1 MKKFSDSQLHW
12 PLAIVIVT
20 LCLISCVTLKLATPY
35 FTVIG
40 ASSIWLKQLIFYI
53 LGGALIYFISKYG
66 NDHIYAGMWI
76 FYGILIVFLIGL
88 LIERFAKYRLG
99 GMHIIPFASDV
110 NGATSWYNFPGFSFQ
125 PSEFMKIVM
134 IICMSKT
141 ISLHNEKNPIHDFE
155 NDLKLI
161 GKVAAIALP
170 PMILTYLQNDAGVT
184 LIMAA
189 SVVFILFASGI
200 QKGWYI
206 FGVSLIVFIILVFVY
221 LFIFHPEIF
230 TKIITGHKLDR
241 IYGWLDPE
249 GTYKNEGFQ
258 LYNAMMAY
266 GTAGLFGHGFH
277 TVIISL
283 QEAQTDFIFSVI
295 TLGYGFVGAFITFIL
310 ILGLDF
316 CVLNIGLKATHQSD
330 RYFVAGVFGC
340 LIFQQF
346 WNIAM
351 ILGILPITGITL
363 PFLSYGGSSLLS
375 YMIAIAMCF
384 DIHRQTSIAR
394 HNEID

>member
-1 MKKFSDSQLHW
+1 MKKIVNSQFYW
-12 PLAIVIVT
+12 PLIIVISA
-20 LCLISCVTLKLATPY
+20 LCLISCVTLKLAAPY
-35 FTVIG
+35 FTVAG
-40 ASSIWLKQLIFYI
+40 ASGIWSKQLIFYI
-53 LGGALIYFISKYG
+53 LGLALVYFISKYG

-76 FYGILIVFLIGL
+76 FYGILIVFLVGL
-88 LIERFAKYRLG
+88 LIQRFALYRLG
-99 GMHIIPFASDV
+99 ISIVPFARDV

-141 ISLHNEKNPIHDFE
+141 ISLHNEENPTHDFE
-155 NDLKLI
+155 NDLRLI
-161 GKVAAIALP
+161 LKVAAIALP

-189 SVVFILFASGI
+189 SVVFILFAAGI

-206 FGVSLIVFIILVFVY
+206 LGVGLIAFIILLFVY
-221 LFIFHPEIF
+221 LFIFQPEIF

-249 GTYKNEGFQ
+249 GTYTNQGYQ
-258 LYNAMMAY
+258 LFNAMMAY
-266 GTAGLFGHGFH
+266 GTAGLFGHGFD
-277 TVIISL
+277 TVVISL

-295 TLGYGFVGAFITFIL
+295 TLGFGFIGAFITLVL
-310 ILGLDF
+310 ILGLDY
-316 CVLNIGLKATHQSD
+316 CVLNVGLKATHQSD

-340 LIFQQF
+340 MIFQQF

-375 YMIAIAMCF
+375 YMIAIGMCF
-384 DIHRQTSIAR
+384 DIHRQTAIAR